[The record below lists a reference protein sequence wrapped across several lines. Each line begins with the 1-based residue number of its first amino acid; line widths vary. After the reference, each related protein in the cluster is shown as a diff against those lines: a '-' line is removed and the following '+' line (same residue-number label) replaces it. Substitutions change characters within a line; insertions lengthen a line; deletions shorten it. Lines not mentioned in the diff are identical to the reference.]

1 MTKTSIEIVELVEP
15 ACKENGYLHLVRAGD
30 KRYYVSALM
39 GKEAVG
45 MPIGSKF
52 NLTYHSN
59 ASMGAYALERIS

>member
-1 MTKTSIEIVELVEP
+1 MQKKFIDVVELVES
-15 ACKENGYLHLVRAGD
+15 ASKDNGYMYLVKKDD

-52 NLTYHSN
+52 KLNYLSST
-59 ASMGAYALERIS
+59 SMGAYVLERE